1 MFPGLT
7 KIVSIYRSITN
18 LVPYI
23 GSEEMVR
30 FDTLKLILSSLQL
43 NSFEFEF
50 CLSPSSFRKMWV
62 TLYRINEAWPHCRTL
77 FLELASLFEM
87 DI

>member
-7 KIVSIYRSITN
+7 KIVSIYRSLTN

-50 CLSPSSFRKMWV
+50 CLSPSLFRKK
-62 TLYRINEAWPHCRTL
+62 CG
-77 FLELASLFEM
+77 
-87 DI
+87 